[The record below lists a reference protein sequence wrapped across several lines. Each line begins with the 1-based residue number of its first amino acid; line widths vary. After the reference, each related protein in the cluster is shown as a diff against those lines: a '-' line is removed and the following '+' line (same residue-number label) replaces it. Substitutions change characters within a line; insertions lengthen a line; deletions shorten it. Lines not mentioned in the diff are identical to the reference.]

1 MIILDGSAMA
11 DRAAMHVELK
21 RKLDLPD
28 YYGAN
33 LDALNDC
40 LGERRERELIVIER
54 AGAFLEG
61 CGDYGLRLLSLFGEH
76 GLQVLLDCEWL
87 LTS

>member
-1 MIILDGSAMA
+1 MIILNGNNMTG
-11 DRAAMHVELK
+11 RAEAHAELK

-40 LGERRERELIVIER
+40 LGEKSERELVVISD
-54 AGAFLEG
+54 AGTFLED
-61 CGDYGLRLLSLFGEH
+61 CGLYGARLLKVFSDNGI
-76 GLQVLLDCEWL
+76 QVLLD
-87 LTS
+87 

>member
-1 MIILDGSAMA
+1 MIVLDGNRMDSREAT
-11 DRAAMHVELK
+11 HEELK

-28 YYGAN
+28 YYGGN

-40 LGERRERELIVIER
+40 LAERRERELIVIED

-61 CGDYGLRLLSLFGEH
+61 CGTSAVGLLRVFNDN
-76 GLQVLLDCEWL
+76 GLQVLLD
-87 LTS
+87 